1 MTNAAALPRTA
12 SAPVTTSGLADFT
25 GRYDVLL
32 CDLWGVMHDGTTAF
46 APAID
51 ALVRF
56 RAQGGTVVFITNAPR
71 PRGPVEAQIAGLGIP
86 AAAYDGIVTSG
97 DVTIAAIAAQGDKL
111 FHHIGPVRDLALF
124 EAVDALS
131 GRRSR
136 LAGLDAA
143 ECVVV
148 TGLFDDA
155 TETPADY
162 AVPLA
167 AMRRRQLPMIC
178 ANPDIVVHVGDRLIY
193 CGGALAEAYGAIGGH
208 TLLAGKPHAPIY
220 VAALALAAKQAGR
233 PIERARVLA
242 VGDGLVTD
250 VAGAAN
256 QGMDI
261 LFITTGIHRDD
272 FHPGGAGAPTDDLY
286 RQRLAALD
294 HPPLAALP
302 HLVW

>member
-1 MTNAAALPRTA
+1 MTVAASLPRAA
-12 SAPVTTSGLADFT
+12 SAPATPSGLAELS

-56 RAQGGTVVFITNAPR
+56 RARGGTIVFITNAPR
-71 PRGPVEAQIAGLGIP
+71 PRGPVEAQILGLGIP

-97 DVTIAAIAAQGDKL
+97 DVTIAAIADQGDKA
-111 FHHIGPVRDLALF
+111 FYHIGPPRDLALF
-124 EAVDALS
+124 EAVDAAS

-136 LAGLDAA
+136 LVGLAAA

-155 TETPADY
+155 AETPAHY
-162 AVPLA
+162 AGPLA

-193 CGGALAEAYGAIGGH
+193 CGGALAEAYGAIGGR

-220 VAALALAAKQAGR
+220 EAALALAARQAGR
-233 PIERARVLA
+233 PIERERVLA

-250 VAGAAN
+250 VAGAAH
-256 QGMDI
+256 QGIDI
-261 LFITTGIHRDD
+261 LFVTSGIHRDD
-272 FHPGGAGAPTDDLY
+272 FHAGAAGPASDDLY
-286 RQRLAALD
+286 RQRLTALE
-294 HPPLAALP
+294 HPPRAAMP